1 MRASWI
7 EIQAATRPL
16 AVMRTPACGLSA
28 GRSETFVHGAPLLAS
43 LPFIDRGLLA
53 ASGLSAPAGA
63 GIKQARSAQCT
74 EC

>member
-7 EIQAATRPL
+7 EFRVAARAL

-28 GRSETFVHGAPLLAS
+28 GRSETFVHGAPVLAS
-43 LPFIDRGLLA
+43 PPFVDRGLLA
-53 ASGLSAPAGA
+53 ASGLSAPAAA
-63 GIKQARSAQCT
+63 GINRGRSAQCT